1 MRLLF
6 HLGLLFLTFSAY
18 SQNIRTLN
26 GYISSKK
33 TGEKLIGATI
43 YDTVHK
49 VGTTTNE
56 YGFYSLSIPNEATVL
71 RITNFGFDPYFLDA
85 TLQKNDNGIYT
96 DTKVPAF
103 IKEKDKCVINVSGLD
118 KINKPQVDLDAE
130 EIPYKTEY
138 IR

>member
-85 TLQKNDNGIYT
+85 TLQKNEYNII
-96 DTKVPAF
+96 VSE
-103 IKEKDKCVINVSGLD
+103 INELNEVIVTATSGSRRSVESTNIGTMELSM
-118 KINKPQVDLDAE
+118 
-130 EIPYKTEY
+130 
-138 IR
+138 